1 MRRWDAIEA
10 FVVVVKQGS
19 FTAAAESLGVSP
31 SHVSR
36 RVAELEAQLGTPLIY
51 RTTRSIR
58 LSDVGEQYFI
68 ECDRLIQGFI
78 GAEQQLS
85 KQQQEP
91 TGLIRIT
98 SATTFGERFIAPL
111 LPDFMQSYPKLKVE
125 LDLNNHRVDLIRDGF
140 DLAIRLGT
148 MEDSSLH
155 ARRLCDREEYVC
167 ASPRYLE
174 QNGKPVTIASLA
186 DHNCIRGSNPSWLFS
201 DKGQRKECRV
211 DGNWRSNSGPAVLE
225 AVKAGIGI
233 AQLPDYY
240 VESLLES
247 GELVSLL
254 DQYRYPHSGVW
265 LVYPK
270 MAQQLP
276 RLKLLCDYLI
286 ERFEA
291 ADHPGQQAWPHVD
304 SLHATFPQG

>member
-10 FVVVVKQGS
+10 FVAVVQKGS
-19 FTAAAESLGVSP
+19 FTSAAEFLGVSP

-58 LSDVGEQYFI
+58 LSDAGEEYYE
-68 ECDRLIQGFI
+68 ECNRLLQGFLS
-78 GAEQQLS
+78 AEQKIS
-85 KQQQEP
+85 QQSEEP
-91 TGLIRIT
+91 SGLLKIT
-98 SATTFGERFIAPL
+98 CGATFGERFIAPL
-111 LPDFMQSYPKLKVE
+111 LPAFLKRYPKLKV
-125 LDLNNHRVDLIRDGF
+125 DLHLSNSRVDLIRDGY

-148 MEDSSLH
+148 MEDSSLL
-155 ARRLCDREEYVC
+155 ARRLCDRTEYIC
-167 ASPRYLE
+167 ASPEYLE
-174 QNGKPVTIASLA
+174 LYGSPHTLNELSR
-186 DHNCIRGSNPSWLFS
+186 HNCLQGSTATWLFM
-201 DKGQRKECRV
+201 DNGHRREFRV
-211 DGNWRSNSGPAVLE
+211 DGNWRSNSGPALVE

-240 VESLLES
+240 VAPMLKS

-254 DQYRYPHSGVW
+254 DNYRYPLSGVW

-270 MAQQLP
+270 VRQQLP

-286 ERFEA
+286 ESFSE
-291 ADHPGQQAWPHVD
+291 
-304 SLHATFPQG
+304 HA